1 MFRLKNVILTAC
13 VSIVLLACDGFKM
26 PKNIFD
32 SSARARYER
41 SFKGADSLMTEWKKN
56 FEVAATSQLSVHD
69 GFSAIVE
76 YEINDLHALA
86 YHLELNRGER
96 LIIKAG
102 LPESPGQRIF
112 VDVDPA
118 DSPVSPASSQ
128 LLQADG
134 YSEVIENTGRYR
146 IIIQP
151 EIGFSGT
158 FNLRIYTQPSLA
170 FPVAG
175 KGNAAVQSFWG
186 AARDGGA
193 RNHEGVDIFAAR
205 GTPVVAAVDGIVM
218 RTGHQGLG
226 GKQVWL
232 RDGLLGNSLYYAHL
246 DSVMTTAGT
255 RVRTGDTLGTVGT
268 TGNAKGGSP
277 HLHFGIY
284 STGSAVD
291 PWPFLRKRDA
301 AKSSPLKI
309 PALQTLKASSN
320 LRRGPGADFEIIAN
334 VPSKTSVRILAHVGD
349 WLHIKTESLEGF
361 VLLTRLY

>member
-32 SSARARYER
+32 SSVRARYER

-56 FEVAATSQLSVHD
+56 FDATAASQLSVHD
-69 GFSAIVE
+69 GFSAIAE
-76 YEINDLHALA
+76 YKNNDLHALA

-102 LPESPGQRIF
+102 LPESSGQRIF

-284 STGSAVD
+284 STGGAVD

-301 AKSSPLKI
+301 AKTITSKLPNFNNI
-309 PALQTLKASSN
+309 KAGTN
-320 LRRGPGADFEIIAN
+320 VRTGPGSGHEVIHT
-334 VPSKTSVRILAHVGD
+334 VKERTPVKILATNGE
-349 WLHIKTESLEGF
+349 WFHIKTESLEGF